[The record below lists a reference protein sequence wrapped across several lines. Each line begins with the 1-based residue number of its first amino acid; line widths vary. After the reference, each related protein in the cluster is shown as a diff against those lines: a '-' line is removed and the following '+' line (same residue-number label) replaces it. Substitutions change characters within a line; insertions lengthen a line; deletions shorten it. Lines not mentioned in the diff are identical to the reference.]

1 MQNLVAFVL
10 LPFFLLN
17 KAPNLP
23 YRELDRSSSS
33 KAKKKGST
41 KKKAEES
48 SKLVSVS
55 NTNADPSPGGKDE
68 DTDILQSE
76 LNDAKSGTYDS
87 SAFGIL
93 LCQLYYYYCYFYFTL
108 I

>member
-1 MQNLVAFVL
+1 MQNLVAFLL

-41 KKKAEES
+41 KTKAEES
-48 SKLVSVS
+48 SKLVSAS
-55 NTNADPSPGGKDE
+55 NANADPSPGGKDE
-68 DTDILQSE
+68 SEGADILQSE
-76 LNDAKSGTYDS
+76 FNDAKSGAYDS

-93 LCQLYYYYCYFYFTL
+93 SCQLYY
-108 I
+108 